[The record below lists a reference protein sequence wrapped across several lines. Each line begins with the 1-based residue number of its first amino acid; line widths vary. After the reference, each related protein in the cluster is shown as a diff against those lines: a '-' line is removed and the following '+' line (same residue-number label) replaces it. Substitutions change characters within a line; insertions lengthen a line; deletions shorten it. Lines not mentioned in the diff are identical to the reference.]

1 MATKEE
7 EEKDAITVDEDALDK
22 TEKLFTQY
30 EEGVQDKAT
39 SLADAAAA
47 RLAAAPA
54 GVAAALGQ
62 NVNTGMGTVGG
73 GMLRQAAGAA
83 ESAQRTADIEGA
95 QLSAEANQARADA
108 AIGIQEAGGTA
119 QAASDTKI
127 KDMQTSIDNAINA
140 AIKNNKGTFN
150 DDEDAM
156 YREIESHLTSEYA
169 DDFGGNVRNFKDYE
183 GLEVGDPDPHNPG
196 KTVTT
201 TQKAIAAKVKEAFKK
216 ANDIKHGDW
225 DV

>member
-7 EEKDAITVDEDALDK
+7 EEKDVITVDEDALDK
-22 TEKLFTQY
+22 SEDLFRQY
-30 EEGVQDKAT
+30 EQGVQGKAA
-39 SLADAAAA
+39 SLEDAAAA

-54 GVAAALGQ
+54 SVAQALGQ

-73 GMLRQAAGAA
+73 GVLRQAAGAA
-83 ESAQRTADIEGA
+83 GAAQRTADIEGA

-108 AIGIQEAGGTA
+108 AIGIQEAGVTA
-119 QAASDTKI
+119 EAASDAKI
-127 KDMQTSIDNAINA
+127 KDIQTGIDNAINA

-183 GLEVGDPDPHNPG
+183 GLEVGDPDPHNAG
-196 KTVTT
+196 KTVTS
-201 TQKAIAAKVKEAFKK
+201 TQKAIASKVKEAFQK
-216 ANDIKHGDW
+216 ANDIKSGAW